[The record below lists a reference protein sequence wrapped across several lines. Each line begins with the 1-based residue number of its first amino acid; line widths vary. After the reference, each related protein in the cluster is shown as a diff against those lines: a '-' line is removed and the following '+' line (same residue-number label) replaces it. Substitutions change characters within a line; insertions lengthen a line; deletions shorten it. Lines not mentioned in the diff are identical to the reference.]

1 MKAVPVP
8 EPVEGARPYL
18 AGLDGV
24 RAIAVLGVI
33 AYHVGLGWA
42 GGGLLGVGVFFVLSG
57 YLITDL
63 LVAEYR
69 RTRRIDLRQF
79 WLRRAR
85 RLLPALFLMLF
96 VVVGWATLF
105 DSSQLTSIRDD
116 LPSAIAYFSNW
127 WFIHQHVSYFARFG
141 PPSPLGHLWSL
152 AIEEQFYLLWPVLLL
167 LGLRWG
173 GSRKALITVILSG
186 AAASAIEMGVL
197 YSPLGD
203 PTRAYDGTDTRAF
216 ALLIGAALAIAW
228 PRDLKVGRLTQG
240 ARRVLEAS
248 GVGALIGIVLLFAT
262 TNEYETF
269 LYRGG
274 MVLCAVLSAVLIAV
288 TIHPGA
294 RLATLLGVAPLRW
307 IGARSYGIYLWSYP
321 VIVLTTPANKSPD
334 TIRSLADITATFGLA
349 ALSWRYL
356 EEPIRHDGLRR
367 LRQWLQ
373 RWRRSRTPA
382 TRPGWIAASLVG
394 ANLIICAIGLSG
406 LVGAAPFGSSPSI
419 SSILPTTPRNAHN
432 SRGGGTPPTTRP
444 TDTPGTT
451 TGVSKTVG
459 STRPAPRGAGITAI
473 GDSIMIDAAP
483 YLRQL
488 LPGITIDA
496 IEGQQLY
503 QVNAEAPKLRKEDAI
518 GNRVILEL
526 GTNGPFS
533 IAQLVNLLRSLGPMR
548 RIVLVNACVARPW
561 EQQVNQTIATVAS
574 TYPGISVVNW
584 FALGNSHPNDFYPDD
599 VHLNPQG
606 ARYYAGLL
614 TTAIESPAPAK
625 STARQPSS

>member
-1 MKAVPVP
+1 MAALPVP
-8 EPVEGARPYL
+8 EPVEGGRPYL
-18 AGLDGV
+18 AGLDGI

-33 AYHVGLGWA
+33 AYHVGFGWA
-42 GGGLLGVGVFFVLSG
+42 EGGLLGVGVFFVLSG

-69 RTRRIDLRQF
+69 RYRRINLKLF

-105 DSSQLTSIRDD
+105 DSSQLDSIRSD
-116 LPSAIAYFSNW
+116 LLSAMAYFSNW

-152 AIEEQFYLLWPVLLL
+152 AIEEQFYLLWPLLLL
-167 LGLRWG
+167 LGFRWG
-173 GSRKALITVILSG
+173 GSRKALVTIILIG
-186 AAASAIEMGVL
+186 AAASATEMGLL

-228 PRDLKVGRLTQG
+228 PRDLRVGRLTPG
-240 ARRVLEAS
+240 ARRVLEGA
-248 GVGALIGIVLLFAT
+248 GVFALVGILALFAA
-262 TNEYETF
+262 TNEYGAF

-294 RLATLLGVAPLRW
+294 RLKILLGITPLRW

-321 VIVLTTPANKSPD
+321 VIVLSTPVAKGPGA
-334 TIRSLADITATFGLA
+334 IRAFADVTATFGLA

-356 EEPIRHDGLRR
+356 EEPIRHEGLRR

-373 RWRRSRTPA
+373 RRRHSRTPL
-382 TRPGWIAASLVG
+382 TRPGWITASLVG

-406 LVGAAPFGSSPSI
+406 LIGTAPFGSSPSV
-419 SSILPTTPRNAHN
+419 SAVLPDDGGPASN
-432 SRGGGTPPTTRP
+432 SRHADASSSSPSTSQPVTATGV
-444 TDTPGTT
+444 GTT
-451 TGVSKTVG
+451 VDSSVPVPT
-459 STRPAPRGAGITAI
+459 GAGITAI
-473 GDSIMIDAAP
+473 GDSIMIDATP
-483 YLRQL
+483 YLRKL

-503 QVNAEAPKLRKEDAI
+503 QVADEAPRLRREGAI
-518 GNRVILEL
+518 GDRLILEL
-526 GTNGPFS
+526 GTNGPYS
-533 IAQLVNLLRSLGPMR
+533 STQLVDLLRSLGPLQ
-548 RIVLVNACVARPW
+548 RIVLVNANVDRPW
-561 EQQVNQTIATVAS
+561 EQQLNQAIAAVAAS
-574 TYPGISVVNW
+574 YPDTSVVNW
-584 FALGNSHPNDFYPDD
+584 FALGNAHPDDFYPDD
-599 VHLNPQG
+599 VHLDPQG

-614 TTAIESPAPAK
+614 AAAIEHPASVKAENH
-625 STARQPSS
+625 